1 MKEQLAAALSEGQ
14 VTKFVEDQEVEAAEE
29 IGQPTLAIGAG
40 FRVEL
45 VDQIDAVEEAAMDR
59 ASASAEQIARR

>member
-45 VDQIDAVEEAAMDR
+45 VDQIDAVEV
-59 ASASAEQIARR
+59 